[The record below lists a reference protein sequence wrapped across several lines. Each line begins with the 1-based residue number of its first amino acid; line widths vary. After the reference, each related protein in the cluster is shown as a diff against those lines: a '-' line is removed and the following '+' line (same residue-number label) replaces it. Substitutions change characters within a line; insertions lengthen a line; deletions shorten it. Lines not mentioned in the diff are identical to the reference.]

1 MFSEFE
7 GEKKKII
14 QSVLDINVIK
24 CSKLFL
30 DKMHRCDLLTSALE
44 LFNIIIDCPLC
55 TYRGISI
62 MREARTKLRLI
73 KPEDMDMD
81 IYLVLSETSENHLPF
96 AND

>member
-1 MFSEFE
+1 
-7 GEKKKII
+7 
-14 QSVLDINVIK
+14 
-24 CSKLFL
+24 
-30 DKMHRCDLLTSALE
+30 
-44 LFNIIIDCPLC
+44 
-55 TYRGISI
+55 

>member
-30 DKMHRCDLLTSALE
+30 DKMHRCDLL
-44 LFNIIIDCPLC
+44 
-55 TYRGISI
+55 
-62 MREARTKLRLI
+62 
-73 KPEDMDMD
+73 
-81 IYLVLSETSENHLPF
+81 
-96 AND
+96 